1 MTFVIGGLF
10 IDMSVA
16 HAAGEFLATFRTTG
30 ANESITLPTYT
41 GSHGWIHSYDYY
53 VDWGDGSP
61 VDHITAWNQVESTHI
76 YAIAGDHQIS
86 ITGSMPMWTFI
97 GSTGREVSAAKLIS
111 IDDAGDVGFGVGITN
126 FTAMFS
132 GTSSLVTIPL
142 IDTNLGTNLSYMFYD
157 SGISS
162 LPALDTSSAINFYA
176 MFAYTPNLTTLP
188 LLDTSNVTNFEWA
201 FYDSK
206 IETLP
211 AWDVSAGTSFTGIF
225 GLADSLTRV
234 GFTGATRAIDYSE
247 APLNLYSIKR
257 ILSGVGTA
265 SGAQTITFNAAGD
278 VDDLNLADYTA
289 IQAKGWTLLPA
300 FTSNCT
306 QWDAANLSSFYYLQ
320 NANLPGSGA
329 ASSAKYYYDCDS
341 FSFKYA
347 DAGGDLV
354 AISTES
360 ARRGDTAAMTA
371 VTTAGEDEAYYD
383 EQANQFKV
391 GQANGTLSNLSAPS
405 RSLDAAG
412 IAAVTGATEGEFY
425 FNTTTAKFHIA
436 NVGGTLDVM
445 FTAP

>member
-1 MTFVIGGLF
+1 MYGAFVGEAVGMGVGDCVGENDGNGVGEYVGEALG
-10 IDMSVA
+10 
-16 HAAGEFLATFRTTG
+16 AGVGCF
-30 ANESITLPTYT
+30 
-41 GSHGWIHSYDYY
+41 
-53 VDWGDGSP
+53 
-61 VDHITAWNQVESTHI
+61 
-76 YAIAGDHQIS
+76 
-86 ITGSMPMWTFI
+86 
-97 GSTGREVSAAKLIS
+97 
-111 IDDAGDVGFGVGITN
+111 VGFGVGITT
-126 FTAMFS
+126 FSAMFQDATNLESVALFDTSS
-132 GTSSLVTIPL
+132 GTVFTGMFRDCASITTIPQFDTSGGTLFDRMFAGTSNLITIPL
-142 IDTNLGTNLSYMFYD
+142 IDTGLAQDMQYMFYY

-162 LPALDTSSAINFYA
+162 VPLLDTSNVTNFYVT
-176 MFAYTPNLTTLP
+176 FAGTSNLTTLP
-188 LLDTSNVTNFEWA
+188 LLDTSSGTNFEWI
-201 FYDSK
+201 FYDAGV
-206 IETLP
+206 ETMPL
-211 AWDVSAGTSFTGIF
+211 WDGSAGTSFSGAFDSSST
-225 GLADSLTRV
+225 LALTRG
-234 GFTGATRAIDYSE
+234 GFTGVTRAVDYSKT
-247 APLNLYSIKR
+247 ALNLYAIKSI
-257 ILSGVGTA
+257 LNGVGTA
-265 SGAQTITFNAAGD
+265 SGAQTLTFNGTGD
-278 VDDLNLADYTA
+278 ADDLNLADYTA